1 MISKYILS
9 KCYKLK
15 LSLKKKSKM
24 HEHRHEYGYEHRY
37 DTLTRVI
44 FKNL

>member
-1 MISKYILS
+1 MISKHILS